1 MFFKLYEWYQT
12 AQSMTIGSWDS
23 RMEQLIHFWTLWPN
37 CNSLT
42 NYYHGYYHYYYY
54 FELEVNP
61 EKSKIHSPISGQCF
75 ISIPPRNVYKSTIL
89 RLKTYIQGHLFSM
102 YELYDRFWP
111 PSFPYCT
118 HINTLGVTSS
128 PFCVCDFINLI
139 PRPRPRFDFACL
151 SYFPH
156 IVLPQNLIRLTLISL

>member
-1 MFFKLYEWYQT
+1 MRQHDWFKFHALCAIWYYLYNLKTWKTPMQECYFK
-12 AQSMTIGSWDS
+12 QSCRLQPATLLKVTLLHWCFSCFLNCMNGTKPYKAWQLGSWDS

-75 ISIPPRNVYKSTIL
+75 ISIPPGNV
-89 RLKTYIQGHLFSM
+89 
-102 YELYDRFWP
+102 
-111 PSFPYCT
+111 
-118 HINTLGVTSS
+118 
-128 PFCVCDFINLI
+128 
-139 PRPRPRFDFACL
+139 
-151 SYFPH
+151 
-156 IVLPQNLIRLTLISL
+156 